1 MTKKQFID
9 SLTWIDGPPV
19 IPEDE
24 YCSSATFG
32 ERPIAVK
39 LNNCWDSDEKEEVL
53 VMGDTN
59 LQSGRC
65 SCCGEITRDDI
76 SANAY
81 LYQES

>member
-1 MTKKQFID
+1 MTKQKFID

-19 IPEDE
+19 SPEEE
-24 YCSSATFG
+24 YLSSDFA

-39 LNNCWDSDEKEEVL
+39 LNADYDGKQKFL

-65 SCCGEITRDDI
+65 SCCGDI
-76 SANAY
+76 SLGDIAAHAY
-81 LYQES
+81 LYEES

>member
-1 MTKKQFID
+1 MTKQQFID

-19 IPEDE
+19 IAEAE
-24 YCSSATFG
+24 YSSSNFS

-39 LNNCWDSDEKEEVL
+39 LTADYCGKKKFL

-65 SCCGEITRDDI
+65 SCCGDI
-76 SANAY
+76 SLPDIAAHAY
-81 LYQES
+81 LYEES